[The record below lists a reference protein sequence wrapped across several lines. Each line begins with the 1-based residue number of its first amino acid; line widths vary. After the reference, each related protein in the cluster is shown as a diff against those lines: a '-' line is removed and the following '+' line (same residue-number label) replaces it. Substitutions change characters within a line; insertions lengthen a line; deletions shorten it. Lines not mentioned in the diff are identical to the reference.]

1 MAPAPSRRICC
12 DWRHKSW
19 PPTRAMPL
27 FAPLLLDR
35 RAWSLMLDFL
45 DQRDSLSSTPLVFP
59 PTSPP
64 PPPPPL
70 PPATTTHARLAS
82 SRPSTEKRRRRRS
95 AASRLQKVSDT
106 APRLHGESEVPV
118 EEVARIGIACLLPR
132 VLSPL
137 TSHQANK
144 PPLVHHH
151 SRLLLRYLLA
161 CCAPTASTTSSRAAG
176 AARKHTFAPFTTA
189 RKAQRCFAH
198 ARHRSSLAFL

>member
-1 MAPAPSRRICC
+1 
-12 DWRHKSW
+12 
-19 PPTRAMPL
+19 MPL

-64 PPPPPL
+64 PSLL
-70 PPATTTHARLAS
+70 PPNDNTRSFGQHAAVDREERKNCWKCSIAAAESFGHSASLA
-82 SRPSTEKRRRRRS
+82 RRIRS
-95 AASRLQKVSDT
+95 AGRGGRSHWHSLPPS
-106 APRLHGESEVPV
+106 
-118 EEVARIGIACLLPR
+118 ART
-132 VLSPL
+132 L

-144 PPLVHHH
+144 PPLVHLLHHH

-161 CCAPTASTTSSRAAG
+161 CCAPTASTTTLRAAG